1 MEIKE
6 ADLRKLL
13 VDQNYVSAQDM
24 SLASK
29 YADSHRSSVIEYL
42 QAEDILTHDLLG
54 QAIAEYFKIPY
65 VDLNTHQPT
74 REQIDRIPEDI
85 AKVHRVVLC
94 GEFTDTV
101 SVATDQPE
109 VKDIRKALEPL
120 FGKKK
125 IEVAYSLTDDI
136 NAALAKYRKALD
148 TRFSKILSTQ
158 SRVAPEII
166 DEIIQDA
173 LIFRASDIH
182 IEPQK
187 EQVIIRFRVDGVL
200 QDAGKIARV
209 YYESILNRI
218 KVQGRLRIDEH
229 FSTQDGAI
237 HYEKD
242 QYVADIR
249 ISIIPTIEGEKVVMR
264 LLSQYVRGLAV
275 TDLGLSEKDHEV
287 LVAAYNKPFG
297 MILVTGPTGSGK
309 STTLY
314 AALKELNDPE
324 VNITTIEDPV
334 EYKISGVNQIQV
346 NAQTNITFAKGLR
359 SIVRQDPDII
369 LVGEVRDTE
378 TAEIAVNAAL
388 TGHLLLSTFHA
399 NDAST
404 AIPRLLDMHVE
415 PFLLAST
422 LELIIAQRLVRKIC
436 ERCRVSRSHKA
447 TELVKKYPQM
457 KGMLTGT
464 VTLYAGKGCRDCNNT
479 GYRGRIAIFEMIMVD
494 EPLRQL
500 ILRRPSSHE
509 VWELARQSGAHT
521 MFEDGMDKV
530 IDGVTTI
537 EELLRVANP

>member
-1 MEIKE
+1 MELKE
-6 ADLRKLL
+6 ADLRTLL
-13 VDQNYVSAQDM
+13 VEQNYVSGEDM
-24 SLASK
+24 NVASK
-29 YADSHRSSVIEYL
+29 FADAHHISVIEYL
-42 QAEDILTHDLLG
+42 QSENILTHDLLG
-54 QAIAEYFKIPY
+54 QAIAEYFHIPY
-65 VDLNTHQPT
+65 IDLNTHQPT

-85 AKVHRVVLC
+85 AKAHRILFC
-94 GEFTDTV
+94 KDFTDSITV
-101 SVATDQPE
+101 TTDQPE
-109 VKDIRKALEPL
+109 VKDIRKVLAPL
-120 FGKKK
+120 FPKRK
-125 IEVAYSLTDDI
+125 IEVAYSLSEDI
-136 NAALAKYRKALD
+136 NAALAKYRKTLD
-148 TRFSKILSTQ
+148 TRFSKILSSQT
-158 SRVAPEII
+158 RVAPELI

-187 EQVIIRFRVDGVL
+187 EQVIIRFRVDGIL
-200 QDAGKIARV
+200 QDAGKIART

-229 FSTQDGAI
+229 FSTQDGAM
-237 HYEKD
+237 HYEKE

-287 LVAAYNKPFG
+287 LVKAYNKPFG

-346 NAQTNITFAKGLR
+346 NAQTHITFAKGLR

-369 LVGEVRDTE
+369 LVGEIRDTE

-399 NDAST
+399 NDAAT
-404 AIPRLLDMHVE
+404 AIPRLLDMAVE

-422 LELIIAQRLVRKIC
+422 LELVIAQRLVRKIC
-436 ERCRVSRSHKA
+436 ERCRVSRSQKA
-447 TELVKKYPQM
+447 VDIVKKYPQL
-457 KGMLTGT
+457 KGMLSGT
-464 VTLYAGKGCRDCNNT
+464 ITLYAGKGCRDCNNT
-479 GYRGRIAIFEMIMVD
+479 GFRGRVAIFEMIVMN
-494 EPLRQL
+494 EALRQL
-500 ILRRPSSHE
+500 ILERPSSHT
-509 VWELARQSGAHT
+509 VWEMAEKNGARS
-521 MFEDGMDKV
+521 MFEDGIDKV
-530 IDGVTTI
+530 TDGITTI
-537 EELLRVANP
+537 DELLRVANP